1 MALLVFDNQEYCIS
15 LNIFLSLV
23 LSFKRSIFVHPN
35 GYEYPR
41 FWRRDNGGVGLC
53 FDSLRS
59 WKAAY
64 SRDLSEF
71 YRLSISLNG
80 YGLVFFSTWYQAI
93 SQINPI
99 SSIQAWSPCYFHL
112 NQDQEVT
119 APLNARSALRISIN
133 INPLFD

>member
-35 GYEYPR
+35 GYKYPR

-80 YGLVFFSTWYQAI
+80 YGLIFF
-93 SQINPI
+93 
-99 SSIQAWSPCYFHL
+99 
-112 NQDQEVT
+112 
-119 APLNARSALRISIN
+119 PLGTRLSHKLTQLVQYKHGALVIFI
-133 INPLFD
+133 